1 MLIVHE
7 GIPGSGKTF
16 EAVSKHLIVG
26 LKKKRHCF
34 CRIDELNFPQLAE
47 LAGITEEECR
57 KLLVQLTVE
66 QAMVI
71 QTVEMPI
78 GSLVLLDE
86 VQNYFPDER
95 KKLPD
100 DVVKFVA
107 EHRHKGLDIIL
118 MCQDLRDVHK
128 IWRRRVDT
136 KIVFTKLDMLG
147 GKGYRWKL
155 YKAIAPEK
163 FKEVSAGE
171 EKYAKEIF
179 GSYKSFEAGAE
190 AAQKYDDKRRSIWA
204 SKFFRYVLPLTL
216 LVGGYA
222 IYYLVHAFTGGGMAK
237 SLGGAPSPSG
247 SGKTPAAV
255 SAPAASVGGGAPVTN
270 STPAPEKK
278 YQKDFISDLSE
289 RYRLRVSGVVR
300 SKAKL
305 TAVFEWYDDALHVR
319 ERMNMLAVAKMGYA
333 IEVDDTGEFATIKKG
348 EFVYIATQFPI
359 EVEMKIS
366 ERKQQEIAGGAPVAG
381 GVPVGQ
387 SAQVIPYEKPVSR
400 LTPAS
405 KTSS

>member
-16 EAVSKHLIVG
+16 EAVSKHLVVG

-34 CRIDELNFPQLAE
+34 CRIDELNFAQLAQLAE
-47 LAGITEEECR
+47 ITEEECR
-57 KLLVQLTVE
+57 SLLVQLTVE

-86 VQNYFPDER
+86 VQNYFPDDR

-190 AAQKYDDKRRSIWA
+190 AAQKYDDKRRTIWA
-204 SKFFRYVLPLTL
+204 SKFFRYGLPMAL

-222 IYYLVHAFTGGGMAK
+222 IYWLIHAFTGGGLAK
-237 SLGGAPSPSG
+237 SLGGAPTAAG

-255 SAPAASVGGGAPVTN
+255 SAPAAPVGAAAPVAA
-270 STPAPEKK
+270 PAPEKK

-289 RYRLRVSGVVR
+289 RYRLRVSALMR
-300 SKAKL
+300 SKGKL

-319 ERMNMLAVAKMGYA
+319 ERMNMLTVAKMGYLVT
-333 IEVDDTGEFATIKKG
+333 IDDSMEFATIQKG
-348 EFVYIATQFPI
+348 EFIYYATQFPI

-366 ERKQQEIAGGAPVAG
+366 DRKQQEIAGGAPVAG
-381 GVPVGQ
+381 GVAGQ
-387 SAQVIPYEKPVSR
+387 QTAVIPYEKPVSK
-400 LTPAS
+400 LAPAS